1 MATYKVEAIIDG
13 EPTFCV
19 PLNLILAE
27 LDIGGALK
35 VLSPLEYHTD
45 RQRKWYRGIC
55 LKGLSD
61 WNGDTVEEWDAGLKA
76 ECGGDELLNKETVYM
91 GQMSNGKP
99 VVLER
104 RTIVGVGKR
113 NMTTFIENILS
124 KSIEKGW
131 IVTPP
136 DPELRINA

>member
-61 WNGDTVEEWDAGLKA
+61 WNGDTIEEWDARLKA

-136 DPELRINA
+136 DPELRSNA